1 MTLCGIIQF
10 QTAFPRQLKKALQSS
25 RTQEIAAICYVDLC
39 KAATF
44 ISPEEDSILR
54 HIAADVEDV
63 LKEKVWDFSRSSAV
77 DTLSSSLGYTIS
89 HQALVTDY
97 FLARLRLD
105 YKKTLSNL
113 VPTLLEDDVPI
124 VFKQAFIN
132 ACLGVTLEEKT
143 LPWNP
148 TINSMYDSIC
158 TPLRRI
164 FIQTVKAEL
173 SSSSILSTALGTKKV
188 NGVVSNSEKKL
199 NQQQVATLLQSM
211 LKLFRLDPL
220 SALLVKYT
228 HMNTQR
234 LLIACKNMR
243 TSFYSGRRWRP
254 E

>member
-1 MTLCGIIQF
+1 MHST
-10 QTAFPRQLKKALQSS
+10 

-44 ISPEEDSILR
+44 IAPEEDSILR

-97 FLARLRLD
+97 FLASLRLD
-105 YKKTLSNL
+105 PKKTLSSL
-113 VPTLLEDDVPI
+113 VPTLLEEDVPI

-132 ACLGVTLEEKT
+132 ACLSVTLEEKT

-173 SSSSILSTALGTKKV
+173 SSSISLVPKKV
-188 NGVVSNSEKKL
+188 NGVISNAEKKL

-220 SALLVKYT
+220 SALLV
-228 HMNTQR
+228 R
-234 LLIACKNMR
+234 LC
-243 TSFYSGRRWRP
+243 TRRVIHLADT
-254 E
+254 